1 MLHLSDPRWRVQ
13 QWRWLRPFIAALLL
27 ATVAALLCSWLRTP
41 LPWMIGPLL
50 ATALAR
56 MSNHDLRCPV
66 QAREAGQWA
75 IGTALG
81 LYFTPAVLKTL
92 GSYAGYIALGV
103 LFSVLLGI
111 GCGWLLRRLS
121 KVDRSTA
128 FFAMAVGG
136 ASEMATQAERHGAQ
150 IDRVAAAHSMRIML
164 VVVVIPFSFK
174 FLGLHGLDPYIPGAR
189 IVNPGGLLLLM
200 ALTSIAAYAL
210 RRLKLPNAWV
220 IGPLLMTIAL
230 TANQWDLS
238 ALPRWVVNAGQ
249 LLIGISLGTRFSP
262 TFLRTAPR
270 YLASAT
276 FCSVVAIVLA
286 AVFAAGLAAIS
297 GIPLPTAILATSPGG
312 IAEMS
317 LTAKNLQLGVPV
329 VTAFHVTRMVALVL
343 SVGPIFRLARR
354 LQERWGAP
362 DNLSE

>member
-1 MLHLSDPRWRVQ
+1 MSHPPDLSWRLWQRRWF
-13 QWRWLRPFIAALLL
+13 RPFVAALVLGSG
-27 ATVAALLCSWLRTP
+27 AALLCSWLRTP

-50 ATALAR
+50 ATAVAR

-66 QAREAGQWA
+66 PAREAGQWV

-92 GSYAGYIALGV
+92 GSYVGYIGLGV
-103 LFSVLLGI
+103 LFAILLGI
-111 GCGWLLRRLS
+111 GCGWLLRRLTA
-121 KVDRSTA
+121 VDRSTA

-150 IDRVAAAHSMRIML
+150 IDRVAAAHSLRIML

-189 IVNPGGLLLLM
+189 EVHPGGLLALV
-200 ALTSIAAYAL
+200 ALTSISAYAL
-210 RRLKLPNAWV
+210 RRIRLPNAWV
-220 IGPLLMTIAL
+220 IGPLIMTIAL

-238 ALPRWVVNAGQ
+238 ALPHWTVDAGQ

-276 FCSVVAIVLA
+276 FCSVVAILLA
-286 AVFAAGLAAIS
+286 AVFGAGLAFIS

-343 SVGPIFRLARR
+343 LVGPIFRLGRWQRGRR
-354 LQERWGAP
+354 QR
-362 DNLSE
+362 S